1 MHINQMI
8 REWVEKIKA
17 TNWLLNIRIP
27 DGNQNMDQK
36 SLVRLSISY
45 IHVEN
50 LKMQMEFCV

>member
-8 REWVEKIKA
+8 IEWVEKIKA
-17 TNWLLNIRIP
+17 TNWLLNIWIP
-27 DGNQNMDQK
+27 DGNQNTDQK

-50 LKMQMEFCV
+50 VKMQMEFCV